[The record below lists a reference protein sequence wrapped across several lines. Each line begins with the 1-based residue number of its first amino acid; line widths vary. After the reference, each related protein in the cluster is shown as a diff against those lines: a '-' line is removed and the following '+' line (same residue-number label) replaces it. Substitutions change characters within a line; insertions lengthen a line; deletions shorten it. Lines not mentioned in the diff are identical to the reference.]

1 MLTRHQ
7 QRCSCNRIIHHV
19 VRKLSSTHR
28 NAFVVCHNCRMIS
41 CIPVFFKVC
50 RNYRTFFGRLRRPN
64 LQNFNYIFFSQ
75 RRNFIG
81 EMVEINEK
89 CRLGRRRR
97 KFLQVF
103 IFVYDFSYFF
113 IQFDGFSRI
122 SVNYWLISLII
133 MWNLI
138 MYCYLVTLVFAMWR
152 RETAA
157 QPSIWVELFK

>member
-64 LQNFNYIFFSQ
+64 LQNFNYRCFSQ

-81 EMVEINEK
+81 EMVEIMKNAVWGAAGDFFCK
-89 CRLGRRRR
+89 YSYLSMS
-97 KFLQVF
+97 FLT
-103 IFVYDFSYFF
+103 FSY
-113 IQFDGFSRI
+113 
-122 SVNYWLISLII
+122 SL
-133 MWNLI
+133 MDFLEF
-138 MYCYLVTLVFAMWR
+138 L
-152 RETAA
+152 
-157 QPSIWVELFK
+157 